1 MKTIESQ
8 REKKAIEEH
17 GKQLAEFNTLIKEY
31 AYHNEKTAQHFWGKK
46 VVTELIA
53 GTR

>member
-17 GKQLAEFNTLIKEY
+17 GKQLPEFNTLIKKY
-31 AYHNEKTAQHFWGKK
+31 AYDNEKDCPAFLG
-46 VVTELIA
+46 
-53 GTR
+53 